1 MHKFDNFSIYIFKVV
16 FSLLVLF
23 YLFNQIDTK
32 QLFEN
37 VKKLNLIEF
46 LFPVVLYI
54 FAHLL
59 NAVKLKIIIKDRSL
73 VEITRFT
80 FISLFYGTALPGQIF
95 GDVIKAYNLIRPND
109 NVGEIISI
117 VFFDKMTGLFSLTIL
132 TILGLLLMP
141 EEISYIFIPLTLVF
155 LFLITPI
162 VFFPNIL
169 FRFVE
174 RVFVNIRINKKFLYS
189 RNLFLKDILVSIIL
203 GFCFQIVSVIIL
215 INLGHSLGI
224 EISIFCWFFITGL
237 LSIVL
242 ILPLSLA
249 GIGIREITLITLLG
263 VLGISSLKAFILSIL
278 LLFLTLIG
286 ALIGFI
292 LNLLNYKN

>member
-1 MHKFDNFSIYIFKVV
+1 MHKFYNFSIYIFKVV
-16 FSLLVLF
+16 FSLLVLI

-37 VKKLNLIEF
+37 VKKLNLIEL

-54 FAHLL
+54 FAHLM

-73 VEITRFT
+73 SEITRFT

-109 NVGEIISI
+109 NIGEIISI
-117 VFFDKMTGLFSLTIL
+117 VFFDKITGLFSLTIL
-132 TILGLLLMP
+132 TVLGLLLMP
-141 EEISYIFIPLTLVF
+141 EEISYIFIFLSLVF
-155 LFLITPI
+155 LAFLTPF
-162 VFFPNIL
+162 VFFSGTL

-174 RVFVNIRINKKFLYS
+174 RIFVNIRINRRFLYS
-189 RNLFLKDILVSIIL
+189 KNLSLKNILLSIIL
-203 GFCFQIVSVIIL
+203 GFCFQILSVIIVRS
-215 INLGHSLGI
+215 LGHSIGI
-224 EISIFCWFFITGL
+224 EISLFCWFSVTGL
-237 LSIVL
+237 LSIIL
-242 ILPLSLA
+242 ILPVSLA
-249 GIGIREITLITLLG
+249 GIGIRELTLITLLG
-263 VLGISSLKAFILSIL
+263 FFGVSSLKAFLLSIL

-292 LNLLNYKN
+292 LNLLNYRT

>member
-1 MHKFDNFSIYIFKVV
+1 MHKFHNFSIYIFKVA
-16 FSLLVLF
+16 FSLLVLI
-23 YLFNQIDTK
+23 YLLNQIDTK

-141 EEISYIFIPLTLVF
+141 EEISYIFVPLTIVF